1 MRALLEELFQFNKKN
16 ITRIYD
22 SLEEVLRVN
31 QGYQIYMVQ
40 LYFQK
45 KNISKDTTFKLVD
58 REISPSNK
66 WQFY

>member
-66 WQFY
+66 

>member
-31 QGYQIYMVQ
+31 QGYQIYMV
-40 LYFQK
+40 
-45 KNISKDTTFKLVD
+45 
-58 REISPSNK
+58 
-66 WQFY
+66 